1 MDLLSLCTRFY
12 IMENASHLPEAACL
26 LGTSSPA
33 SLSQFSV
40 VTLSKC
46 SNIPISLS

>member
-1 MDLLSLCTRFY
+1 MDLLSLRTRFY
-12 IMENASHLPEAACL
+12 IMENASHLPEAASL
-26 LGTSSPA
+26 LGRSSPA

-46 SNIPISLS
+46 LSIPILLS